1 MRFITS
7 SYIILALD
15 GFGYIHGKG
24 LAVIGGKGNRE
35 GILLS
40 LFYFNSKLPP
50 HPDDHQSLP
59 LYSYHNNDHFLSYLI
74 IMFILFSQF
83 IMWSIFCLPPNGMNF
98 VSDS

>member
-35 GILLS
+35 GIVS
-40 LFYFNSKLPP
+40 VLFQPP
-50 HPDDHQSLP
+50 THST
-59 LYSYHNNDHFLSYLI
+59 S
-74 IMFILFSQF
+74 
-83 IMWSIFCLPPNGMNF
+83 
-98 VSDS
+98 